1 MKNNDYDYDNYNY
14 TSPGPGPQNGGRP
27 PRTGM
32 ATDTISW
39 IVDIALIFLWFP
51 AGLALTIAHGVGVD
65 IVGKIV
71 GLFRGADARTG
82 TGAPGAYGAKSTS
95 QRTGGADPHA
105 RHSTS
110 QRKGG
115 ANKAESQKTPPK
127 EETSAGAKT
136 QQRSEKKTSSLR
148 RADGGAK
155 VKTVFGWIL
164 VAFGILGALGAVGTA
179 DALWTVLTGLAIALG
194 GGSMLLSVALSRK
207 RESQFR
213 QCLKI
218 TGEAGLVDIAK
229 LSRTMGWKGV
239 AAERN
244 LSDMIDRGY
253 FGDRA
258 YIDHERGLLV
268 IRPEDMR
275 DVYRAE
281 DMAAEAKKAQ
291 AEKAEQQQKAG
302 DMTEYERIV
311 EAIRQADVDI
321 DDEAMSEK
329 IRRMQTITAAIF
341 REVEAHPEKKNQID
355 RFLNY
360 YLPTTLKLL
369 NNYARI
375 EEQGVTGQNMAKAKA
390 DIERIADT
398 LVEGYEKQLDTLYRA
413 EALDIAGDVSVIENM
428 MKRDGLTGSKDFS
441 PGQGETMGG
450 H

>member
-1 MKNNDYDYDNYNY
+1 MKNYNDQNEYDY

-27 PRTGM
+27 PRS
-32 ATDTISW
+32 DDFWETISW
-39 IVDIALIFLWFP
+39 VIDVALIFMWFP
-51 AGLALTIAHGVGVD
+51 VGLGLTIAHGVGVD
-65 IVGKIV
+65 VVGKV
-71 GLFRGADARTG
+71 MKAFRGRGSSGHGSARSHTRTEAQKREPQARTQS
-82 TGAPGAYGAKSTS
+82 APQKE
-95 QRTGGADPHA
+95 QAD
-105 RHSTS
+105 
-110 QRKGG
+110 
-115 ANKAESQKTPPK
+115 KTAAPVRRP
-127 EETSAGAKT
+127 GI
-136 QQRSEKKTSSLR
+136 R
-148 RADGGAK
+148 RADSGAR

-164 VAFGILGALGAVGTA
+164 AAFGVIGALAMGGSS
-179 DALWTVLTGLAIALG
+179 LWAVLTYLAIALG
-194 GGSMLLSVALSRK
+194 GGSLILSAVLGRKKEAAFKQCMKVA
-207 RESQFR
+207 
-213 QCLKI
+213 
-218 TGEAGLVDIAK
+218 GDAGLVDIGK
-229 LSRTMGWKGV
+229 LSRTMGWKGTE
-239 AAERN
+239 ADRH

-253 FGDRA
+253 FGERA

-291 AEKAEQQQKAG
+291 AEKADREQKTG

-321 DDEAMSEK
+321 DDEVMSEK

-341 REVEAHPEKKNQID
+341 QEVEAHPEKKPQIE

-369 NNYARI
+369 KSYAHI
-375 EEQGVTGQNMAKAKA
+375 EAQGVTGQNMAKAKA

-413 EALDIAGDVSVIENM
+413 EAMDIAGDVSVIENM
-428 MKRDGLTGSKDFS
+428 MKRDGLAGGKDF
-441 PGQGETMGG
+441 GQTMGG

>member
-14 TSPGPGPQNGGRP
+14 TSPGPGPENGGRP
-27 PRTGM
+27 PRGENFW
-32 ATDTISW
+32 DGISW
-39 IVDIALIFLWFP
+39 GVDIALIFLWFP

-65 IVGKIV
+65 IVGKIIHA
-71 GLFRGADARTG
+71 FRGTERKA
-82 TGAPGAYGAKSTS
+82 APGAETK
-95 QRTGGADPHA
+95 
-105 RHSTS
+105 
-110 QRKGG
+110 
-115 ANKAESQKTPPK
+115 KAESPETPPRG
-127 EETSAGAKT
+127 EASAGTNVK
-136 QQRSEKKTSSLR
+136 QRSEKKISSLR
-148 RADGGAK
+148 RADSGAK

-164 VAFGILGALGAVGTA
+164 AAFGVIGALASAGAGVWA
-179 DALWTVLTGLAIALG
+179 VLTWVAIALG
-194 GGSMLLSVALSRK
+194 GGSLVLSAALSRK
-207 RESQFR
+207 REAVYR
-213 QCLKI
+213 QCMKI

-229 LSRTMGWKGV
+229 LSRTMGWKGI

-253 FGDRA
+253 FGERA
-258 YIDHERGLLV
+258 YIDHGRSLLV

-281 DMAAEAKKAQ
+281 DMAAEAKKAETQ
-291 AEKAEQQQKAG
+291 KTEQRQKTG

-341 REVEAHPEKKNQID
+341 REVEAHPEKRSQID

-375 EEQGVTGQNMAKAKA
+375 EEQGVTGANMAKAKA

-413 EALDIAGDVSVIENM
+413 EAMDIAGDVSVIENM
-428 MKRDGLTGSKDFS
+428 MKRDGLTGTKDFA
-441 PGQGETMGG
+441 PGQNQTMGG

>member
-1 MKNNDYDYDNYNY
+1 MKNNDYDYNNYNY

-71 GLFRGADARTG
+71 GLFRGSDARTG

-105 RHSTS
+105 RRSTS

-115 ANKAESQKTPPK
+115 ANKAESQKTPHK
-127 EETSAGAKT
+127 EETSAGAKA
-136 QQRSEKKTSSLR
+136 QQRPEKNISSLR
-148 RADGGAK
+148 RADSGAK

-164 VAFGILGALGAVGTA
+164 AAFGVIGALASGGGGVWA
-179 DALWTVLTGLAIALG
+179 VLTYVAIALG
-194 GGSMLLSVALSRK
+194 GGSMLLSAVLGRKKESR
-207 RESQFR
+207 FR

-239 AAERN
+239 AADRN
-244 LSDMIDRGY
+244 LSEMIERGY
-253 FGDRA
+253 FGERA

-281 DMAAEAKKAQ
+281 DMAAEARKKQ
-291 AEKAEQQQKAG
+291 AEQAEQQQKTA

-329 IRRMQTITAAIF
+329 IRRMQT
-341 REVEAHPEKKNQID
+341 
-355 RFLNY
+355 
-360 YLPTTLKLL
+360 
-369 NNYARI
+369 
-375 EEQGVTGQNMAKAKA
+375 
-390 DIERIADT
+390 
-398 LVEGYEKQLDTLYRA
+398 
-413 EALDIAGDVSVIENM
+413 
-428 MKRDGLTGSKDFS
+428 
-441 PGQGETMGG
+441 
-450 H
+450 

>member
-14 TSPGPGPQNGGRP
+14 TSPGPGPENGGRP
-27 PRTGM
+27 PRGENFW
-32 ATDTISW
+32 DGISW
-39 IVDIALIFLWFP
+39 GVDIALIFLWFP

-65 IVGKIV
+65 IVGKIIHA
-71 GLFRGADARTG
+71 FRGTERKA
-82 TGAPGAYGAKSTS
+82 APGAETK
-95 QRTGGADPHA
+95 
-105 RHSTS
+105 
-110 QRKGG
+110 
-115 ANKAESQKTPPK
+115 KAESRTTPPK
-127 EETSAGAKT
+127 EEASAGTNVK
-136 QQRSEKKTSSLR
+136 QRSEKKISSLR
-148 RADGGAK
+148 RADSGAK

-164 VAFGILGALGAVGTA
+164 AAFGVIGALASAGAGVWA
-179 DALWTVLTGLAIALG
+179 VLTWVAIALG
-194 GGSMLLSVALSRK
+194 GGSLVLSAALSRK
-207 RESQFR
+207 REAVYR
-213 QCLKI
+213 QCMKI

-253 FGDRA
+253 FGERA
-258 YIDHERGLLV
+258 YIDHGRGLLV

-281 DMAAEAKKAQ
+281 DMAAEAKKAETQ
-291 AEKAEQQQKAG
+291 KTEQRQKAG

-341 REVEAHPEKKNQID
+341 REVEAHPEKKSQID

-375 EEQGVTGQNMAKAKA
+375 EEQGVTGANMAKAKA

-413 EALDIAGDVSVIENM
+413 EAMDIAGDVSVIENM
-428 MKRDGLTGSKDFS
+428 MKRDGLTGTKDFA
-441 PGQGETMGG
+441 PGQNQTMGG

>member
-1 MKNNDYDYDNYNY
+1 MKNNDYDYNNYNY

-71 GLFRGADARTG
+71 GLFRGSDARTG

-105 RHSTS
+105 RRSTS

-164 VAFGILGALGAVGTA
+164 AVFGVIGALASGGAGVWA
-179 DALWTVLTGLAIALG
+179 VLTYVAIALG
-194 GGSMLLSVALSRK
+194 GGSLLLSVALSRK

-311 EAIRQADVDI
+311 EAIRQADIDI

-341 REVEAHPEKKNQID
+341 REVEAHPEKKHQID

-375 EEQGVTGQNMAKAKA
+375 EEQGVTGANMAKAKA

-441 PGQGETMGG
+441 PGQGETLGG

>member
-1 MKNNDYDYDNYNY
+1 MKRNDYDYNGYNY
-14 TSPGPGPQNGGRP
+14 TSPGPGPQNGGKP
-27 PRTGM
+27 PRSGM
-32 ATDTISW
+32 GTDTLSW
-39 IVDIALIFLWFP
+39 IVDVGLLFVMPPL
-51 AGLALTIAHGVGVD
+51 GLALTIAHGVGVD
-65 IVGKIV
+65 IVGKLIHA
-71 GLFRGADARTG
+71 FRGGGRKASPGAGWKPDESQRSYKGSGTETEKTAAPNG
-82 TGAPGAYGAKSTS
+82 EKKTGAPKTE
-95 QRTGGADPHA
+95 PHA
-105 RHSTS
+105 
-110 QRKGG
+110 
-115 ANKAESQKTPPK
+115 AAETPAQP
-127 EETSAGAKT
+127 AI
-136 QQRSEKKTSSLR
+136 R
-148 RADGGAK
+148 RADSGAK

-164 VAFGILGALGAVGTA
+164 VAFGIIGALGNLGATGTVWNA
-179 DALWTVLTGLAIALG
+179 LTGVAIALG
-194 GGSMLLSVALSRK
+194 GGSLILSAVLGRK
-207 RESQFR
+207 KEARFR

-229 LSRTMGWKGV
+229 LSRTMGWKGTE
-239 AAERN
+239 ADRH

-253 FGDRA
+253 FGERA

-281 DMAAEAKKAQ
+281 DMAAEARKKQ
-291 AEKAEQQQKAG
+291 AETAAREQKTG
-302 DMTEYERIV
+302 DVTEYERIV
-311 EAIRQADVDI
+311 EAIRRADEAI

-329 IRRMQTITAAIF
+329 IRRMQTVTAAIF

-369 NNYARI
+369 DNYARI
-375 EEQGVTGQNMAKAKA
+375 EEQGVTGRNMAKAKS

-413 EALDIAGDVSVIENM
+413 EAMDIAGDVSVIENM

-441 PGQGETMGG
+441 PGQNQTLGG

>member
-1 MKNNDYDYDNYNY
+1 MKNNDYNYNDYNY

-27 PRTGM
+27 PRGGM
-32 ATDTISW
+32 AADTISW

-51 AGLALTIAHGVGVD
+51 VGLGLTIAHGVGVD
-65 IVGKIV
+65 IVGKLIHA
-71 GLFRGADARTG
+71 FRGTG
-82 TGAPGAYGAKSTS
+82 
-95 QRTGGADPHA
+95 H
-105 RHSTS
+105 
-110 QRKGG
+110 
-115 ANKAESQKTPPK
+115 
-127 EETSAGAKT
+127 
-136 QQRSEKKTSSLR
+136 KTSGDESRRRREGSGAEEEKREAPKSEPRAETNAQAPAQPAVR
-148 RADGGAK
+148 RADSGAK

-164 VAFGILGALGAVGTA
+164 VAFGIIGALGNLGAAGTV
-179 DALWTVLTGLAIALG
+179 WSVLTGIAIALG
-194 GGSMLLSVALSRK
+194 GGSMLLSAALGRK
-207 RESQFR
+207 KEAAFR

-218 TGEAGLVDIAK
+218 TGEAGLVDIGK
-229 LSRTMGWKGV
+229 LSRTMGWKGTE
-239 AAERN
+239 ADRN

-253 FGDRA
+253 FGERA

-281 DMAAEAKKAQ
+281 DMAAAAKKAQ
-291 AEKAEQQQKAG
+291 EEKSAQEKKTA

-341 REVEAHPEKKNQID
+341 REVEAHPEKRSQID

-413 EALDIAGDVSVIENM
+413 EAMDIAGDVSVIENM
-428 MKRDGLTGSKDFS
+428 MKRDGLTGAKDFS
-441 PGQGETMGG
+441 SPGQTMGG

>member
-1 MKNNDYDYDNYNY
+1 MKNNDYDYDSYNY
-14 TSPGPGPQNGGRP
+14 TSPGPGPENGGRP
-27 PRTGM
+27 PRGSM
-32 ATDTISW
+32 GTDTISW
-39 IVDIALIFLWFP
+39 IVDIGLIFLWFP
-51 AGLALTIAHGVGVD
+51 VGLGLTIAHGVGVD
-65 IVGKIV
+65 VVGKI
-71 GLFRGADARTG
+71 LHAFRGAGRKTAA
-82 TGAPGAYGAKSTS
+82 GAEAK
-95 QRTGGADPHA
+95 
-105 RHSTS
+105 
-110 QRKGG
+110 
-115 ANKAESQKTPPK
+115 KAESRKTPPK
-127 EETSAGAKT
+127 EETSAGAKAK
-136 QQRSEKKTSSLR
+136 QPDEKKVSSLR
-148 RADGGAK
+148 RADAGAK
-155 VKTVFGWIL
+155 VKTVFGWL
-164 VAFGILGALGAVGTA
+164 LAAFGVIGALASAGGGVWA
-179 DALWTVLTGLAIALG
+179 VLTWLAVALG
-194 GGSMLLSVALSRK
+194 GGSLVLSAALGRK
-207 RESQFR
+207 KEAVYR
-213 QCLKI
+213 QCMKI
-218 TGEAGLVDIAK
+218 TGEAGIVDIAK

-253 FGDRA
+253 FGERA

-281 DMAAEAKKAQ
+281 DMAAEARKQQ
-291 AEKAEQQQKAG
+291 AETAAREQKSA

-311 EAIRQADVDI
+311 EAIRQADLDI

-341 REVEAHPEKKNQID
+341 REVEAHPEKRSQID

-375 EEQGVTGQNMAKAKA
+375 EEQGVTGANMAKAKA

-413 EALDIAGDVSVIENM
+413 EAMDIAGDVSVIENM

-441 PGQGETMGG
+441 AAPGQNQTMGG